1 MKVFLLVVSE
11 GVEEEQLRAQEK
23 GAQTL
28 LLEDGY
34 AARLLQ
40 AVQAALHQAPVPAR
54 TLDGV
59 YDTGYARHFSTF
71 PEEEEGATP
80 LSLREEEILALV
92 AEGLTNKEIARRVYI
107 TENTVKYHVRKVLSK
122 LHLKNRAQVIA
133 WASLHRARPLALRA
147 EPVTR

>member
-11 GVEEEQLRAQEK
+11 GVEEERLRAQEK

-28 LLEDGY
+28 LLEDGH

-40 AVQAALHQAPVPAR
+40 AVQAALHQIPVPASA
-54 TLDGV
+54 LDGV
-59 YDTGYARHFSTF
+59 YDNGHFPPTKEG
-71 PEEEEGATP
+71 EEASR

-107 TENTVKYHVRKVLSK
+107 TENTVKYHVRKVLPK
-122 LHLKNRAQVIA
+122 LRLKNRAQVIA
-133 WASLHRARPLALRA
+133 WASLHRARPLALHR
-147 EPVTR
+147 EPVVC